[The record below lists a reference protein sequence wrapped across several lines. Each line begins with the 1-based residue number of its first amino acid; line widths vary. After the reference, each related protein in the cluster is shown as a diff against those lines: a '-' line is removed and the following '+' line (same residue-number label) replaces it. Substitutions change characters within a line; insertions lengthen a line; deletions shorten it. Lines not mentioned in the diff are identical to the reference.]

1 MNLDGP
7 SPRLNGRSDVN
18 RKQFNLESVLAA
30 IALEAAYQA
39 TRTALTCNRLAWLV
53 WIG

>member
-1 MNLDGP
+1 MNPGGP

-18 RKQFNLESVLAA
+18 RKQFNLEPLLAA
-30 IALEAAYQA
+30 IALESAYQL
-39 TRTALTCNRLAWLV
+39 TRNKLTVNRMAWLV